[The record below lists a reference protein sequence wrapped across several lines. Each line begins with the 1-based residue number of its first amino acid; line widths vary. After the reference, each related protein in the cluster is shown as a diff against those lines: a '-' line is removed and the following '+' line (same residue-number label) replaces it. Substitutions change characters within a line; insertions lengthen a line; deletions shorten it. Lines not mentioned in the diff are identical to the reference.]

1 MHIGRLKLGHDV
13 GIQDRINTVQCVHV
27 LLVINSFAK
36 LCTGCASVTWP
47 LIELPSLAYCHVL
60 FNEDVSSL
68 LVVKAVALKSFLK
81 LLICLDHR
89 MLYLRGHSRIFWRTL
104 CDDIRVHFSKYVNYV
119 RFMFTRSNI
128 SFNILTQIV
137 DKNISDI
144 FSFLQTFLEI
154 GLCR

>member
-13 GIQDRINTVQCVHV
+13 SIQDRINTVQCV
-27 LLVINSFAK
+27 LFVINSFAK
-36 LCTGCASVTWP
+36 LCTGCAFATWP
-47 LIELPSLAYCHVL
+47 PIELSSPAYCHVL

-68 LVVKAVALKSFLK
+68 SVVKAVSLKSFLK
-81 LLICLDHR
+81 LLIFLDHR
-89 MLYLRGHSRIFWRTL
+89 MSYLRGHSRIFWRTL
-104 CDDIRVHFSKYVNYV
+104 CDDIRVYFSKYVNYV

-137 DKNISDI
+137 DKNITNI
-144 FSFLQTFLEI
+144 LSFLQTFLEI